1 MRKQTSRFFL
11 FLGVVF
17 LILAFGLQNG
27 SYALGFQEESA
38 TKFQRFAGVSR
49 PDPEGVPT
57 KVSVGIVFLDV
68 TKIDDVTQTF
78 TADFYFIYRWS
89 DPRLDIRGEENAPE
103 IRLFELDEIWNP
115 QLLILN
121 QRNLKDY
128 YEDYFRVDTSG
139 NVQYSQRF
147 FGELSSPLD
156 LKDYCF
162 DAQVLP
168 IQVASSRY
176 GPEELLLSYNEQLTG
191 QRGTFSIAGWTVK
204 LEEPQT
210 TGEYLAFQG
219 RDLARID
226 FPLHCQRHTGY
237 FFIKLLI
244 PLSLIVLMAWAVFWI
259 DPSALG
265 PQIGLPTSAVFT
277 FILFNF
283 RIGQVL
289 PRISYLTRIDRFVL
303 GATFLVFM
311 ALGEAV
317 MTTMLARKG
326 KEDLAKNIDKIAR
339 YLYLLL
345 FAIVIIIAFFI

>member
-1 MRKQTSRFFL
+1 MRKWTSQIYPL
-11 FLGVVF
+11 LGVVF
-17 LILAFGLQNG
+17 LILVFGLQNKG
-27 SYALGFQEESA
+27 YALGLQEETE
-38 TKFQRFAGVSR
+38 TKSQRFAGISR

-68 TKIDDVTQTF
+68 TKIDDVNQTF

-89 DPRLDIRGEENAPE
+89 DPRLDVGGEASAPE
-103 IRLFELDEIWNP
+103 VRIYEFNEIWNP
-115 QLLILN
+115 QLVILN

-128 YEDYFRVDTSG
+128 YDEVFRVDASG
-139 NVQYSQRF
+139 NVQYVQRF

-162 DAQVLP
+162 DQQVLP
-168 IQVASSRY
+168 IQIASARY
-176 GPEELLLSYNEQLTG
+176 SPKELMLSFNEQLTG
-191 QRGTFSIAGWTVK
+191 QRGVFSIAGWTVE
-204 LEEPQT
+204 LDNPQVK
-210 TGEYLAFQG
+210 GEYLAFQD
-219 RDLARID
+219 RDIASIE
-226 FPLHCQRHTGY
+226 FPLIGRRHSGY
-237 FFIKLLI
+237 FLIKLLI
-244 PLSLIVLMAWAVFWI
+244 PLALIVLMAWAVFWI

-265 PQIGLPTSAVFT
+265 PQIGLPTSAVLT

-317 MTTMLARKG
+317 TTTMLARKG
-326 KEDLAKNIDKIAR
+326 KEALAKKIDRISR

-345 FAIVIIIAFFI
+345 FAIVVIFAFFI

>member
-1 MRKQTSRFFL
+1 M
-11 FLGVVF
+11 
-17 LILAFGLQNG
+17 ILVFGLLNN
-27 SYALGFQEESA
+27 SYVMGFQEEA
-38 TKFQRFAGVSR
+38 ETKSQRFAGISR

-68 TKIDDVTQTF
+68 TKIDDVNQTF
-78 TADFYFIYRWS
+78 TADFYFIYRWN
-89 DPRLDIRGEENAPE
+89 DPRLDVGGGASTQEVRIYEFN
-103 IRLFELDEIWNP
+103 EIWNP
-115 QLLILN
+115 QLVLLN

-128 YEDYFRVDTSG
+128 YDEVFRVDASG
-139 NVQYSQRF
+139 NVQYVQRF

-162 DAQVLP
+162 DQQVLP
-168 IQVASSRY
+168 IQVASIRY
-176 GPEELLLSYNEQLTG
+176 GPEELMLSFNEQLTG
-191 QRGTFSIAGWTVK
+191 QRGVFSIAGWTVE
-204 LEEPQT
+204 LENPQIK
-210 TGEYLAFQG
+210 GEYLAFQG
-219 RDLARID
+219 RDIASIE
-226 FPLHCQRHTGY
+226 FPLIGRRHSGY
-237 FFIKLLI
+237 FLIKLLI
-244 PLSLIVLMAWAVFWI
+244 PLALIVFMAWAVFWI

-277 FILFNF
+277 FIVFNF

-317 MTTMLARKG
+317 TTTMLARKG
-326 KEDLAKNIDKIAR
+326 KEALAKKIDKMAR

-345 FAIVIIIAFFI
+345 FGIVVIFAFFI

>member
-1 MRKQTSRFFL
+1 MRKWTSQIYPV
-11 FLGVVF
+11 LGVVF
-17 LILAFGLQNG
+17 LILVFGLLNEN
-27 SYALGFQEESA
+27 YALGFQEDTSP
-38 TKFQRFAGVSR
+38 KFQKFAGISR

-68 TKIDDVTQTF
+68 TKIDDVNQTF

-89 DPRLDIRGEENAPE
+89 DPRLDVSGEENAPDV
-103 IRLFELDEIWNP
+103 RLYESDEIWNP
-115 QLLILN
+115 QLVLLN

-128 YEDYFRVDTSG
+128 YDEVLRVDVSG
-139 NVQYSQRF
+139 NVQYVQRF

-162 DAQVLP
+162 DQQVLP
-168 IQVASSRY
+168 IQVASVRY
-176 GPEELLLSYNEQLTG
+176 SPEELMLSSNEQMTG
-191 QRGTFSIAGWTVK
+191 KRDVFSIAGWTVDLDK
-204 LEEPQT
+204 PQV

-219 RDLARID
+219 RDIASIE
-226 FPLHCQRHTGY
+226 FPLIGRRHSGY
-237 FFIKLLI
+237 FLIKLLI
-244 PLSLIVLMAWAVFWI
+244 PLALIVFMAWAVFWI

-277 FILFNF
+277 FIVFNF

-317 MTTMLARKG
+317 TTTMLARKG
-326 KEDLAKNIDKIAR
+326 KEALAKKIDRMAR

-345 FAIVIIIAFFI
+345 FGIVVIFAFFI

>member
-1 MRKQTSRFFL
+1 MRKWIPQIKPVIHTVLVIFIFGLLNISH
-11 FLGVVF
+11 
-17 LILAFGLQNG
+17 AFG
-27 SYALGFQEESA
+27 SQEDTT
-38 TKFQRFAGVSR
+38 TKFQRFAGISR

-57 KVSVGIVFLDV
+57 KVNVGIVYLDV
-68 TKIDDVTQTF
+68 TKIDDVNQTF

-89 DPRLDIRGEENAPE
+89 DPRLDISGEANAPD
-103 IRLFELDEIWNP
+103 IRMFEPDEIWTP
-115 QLLILN
+115 QLVILN

-128 YEDYFRVDTSG
+128 YDDVFRVDASG
-139 NVQYSQRF
+139 NVQYIQRF
-147 FGELSSPLD
+147 YGELSSPLD
-156 LKDYCF
+156 LKDFCF
-162 DAQVLP
+162 DQQMLP
-168 IQVASSRY
+168 VQVASVRY
-176 GPEELLLSYNEQLTG
+176 TPDELRLDSNEQLTG

-204 LEEPQT
+204 LETPQVK
-210 TGEYLAFQG
+210 GEYLAFQG

-226 FPLHCQRHTGY
+226 FPLFCQRHTGY

-244 PLSLIVLMAWAVFWI
+244 PLSLIVFMAWAVFWI

-277 FILFNF
+277 FIVFNF

-317 MTTMLARKG
+317 ATTMLAHKG
-326 KEDLAKNIDKIAR
+326 KEAIAKKIDLIAR
-339 YLYLLL
+339 YLYIAL
-345 FAIVIIIAFFI
+345 FGIVVIIAFFI